1 MQDQGGQMQREST
14 SGELNGGECRTGD
27 AELTRFPPRCLPSL
41 STESLGGGAHTGS
54 GGGASSGRAV
64 SMWERSGGG

>member
-41 STESLGGGAHTGS
+41 LQSPSAAEHT
-54 GGGASSGRAV
+54 RAAEEGPAV
-64 SMWERSGGG
+64 GEQ